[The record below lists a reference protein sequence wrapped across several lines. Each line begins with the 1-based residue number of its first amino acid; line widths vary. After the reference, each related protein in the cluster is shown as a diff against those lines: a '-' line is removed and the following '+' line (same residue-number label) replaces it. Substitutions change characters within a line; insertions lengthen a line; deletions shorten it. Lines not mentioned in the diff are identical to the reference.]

1 VAYIAVRMDR
11 EKEEPVYRQVARQIR
26 EMIASGE
33 LLPGFR
39 LPAVRTLACDLGVNL
54 NTIARAYRVLEDE
67 GFLRI
72 HGRSGAEVIAP
83 DRSGKNDVPQ
93 ELHQALREVLA
104 RLRQSG
110 LAPQALRRLVVEE
123 IDSLALGRWEPG
135 TPSSAAGG
143 AS

>member
-1 VAYIAVRMDR
+1 VAQITVRMDR
-11 EKEEPVYRQVARQIR
+11 EAEEPVYRQVARQVR

-39 LPAVRTLACDLGVNL
+39 LPAVRTLASDLGVNL

-72 HGRSGAEVIAP
+72 HGRSGAEVVAP
-83 DRSGKNDVPQ
+83 DHSGNNEIPE

-110 LAPQALRRLVVEE
+110 LGPEALHRLAARE
-123 IDSLALGRWEPG
+123 IDSLALGLWEPRR
-135 TPSSAAGG
+135 PESIAGG

>member
-1 VAYIAVRMDR
+1 VPQITVRMER
-11 EKEEPVYRQVARQIR
+11 EKEEPVYRQVARQVR

-39 LPAVRTLACDLGVNL
+39 LPAVRALASDLGVNL

-83 DRSGKNDVPQ
+83 NPSATNEVPE
-93 ELHQALREVLA
+93 ELRGALREVLA

-110 LAPQALRRLVVEE
+110 MAPEALRRLVARE
-123 IDSLALGRWEPG
+123 IDSMAPDPSEPRG
-135 TPSSAAGG
+135 PRSIAGG

>member
-1 VAYIAVRMDR
+1 VPQITVRMDR
-11 EKEEPVYRQVARQIR
+11 ERDEPVYRQVARQVR

-39 LPAVRTLACDLGVNL
+39 LPAVRVLASDLGVNL
-54 NTIARAYRVLEDE
+54 NTVARAYRVLEDE

-83 DRSGKNDVPQ
+83 DHAGNNEVPE

-110 LAPQALRRLVVEE
+110 IAPEALRRLVAGE
-123 IDSLALGRWEPG
+123 IDSMALGTWEPG
-135 TPSSAAGG
+135 TPRNTAGG

>member
-1 VAYIAVRMDR
+1 VAQITVRMDR
-11 EKEEPVYRQVARQIR
+11 ESEEPVYRQVARQVR

-33 LLPGFR
+33 LRPGFR
-39 LPAVRTLACDLGVNL
+39 LPAVRTLASDLGVNL

-67 GFLRI
+67 GFLCI

-83 DRSGKNDVPQ
+83 DRAGDNEVSE
-93 ELHQALREVLA
+93 ELHQALREILA

-110 LAPQALRRLVVEE
+110 LAPEALRRLVTGE
-123 IDSLALGRWEPG
+123 IESMALGRWEPG
-135 TPSSAAGG
+135 SPRSTAGG

>member
-1 VAYIAVRMDR
+1 VAQITVRMDS
-11 EKEEPVYRQVARQIR
+11 ESEEPVYRQVARQVR

-39 LPAVRTLACDLGVNL
+39 LPAVRTLASDLGVNL
-54 NTIARAYRVLEDE
+54 NTIARAYRLLEDE

-83 DRSGKNDVPQ
+83 DRPGNHDVPE
-93 ELHQALREVLA
+93 ELHRALREVLA

-110 LAPQALRRLVVEE
+110 VAPEALRRLVARE
-123 IDSLALGRWEPG
+123 IDSIALGMWEPG
-135 TPSSAAGG
+135 TPQSTPGG
-143 AS
+143 TS

>member
-1 VAYIAVRMDR
+1 MAQITVRMDR
-11 EKEEPVYRQVARQIR
+11 EAEEPVYRQVARQVR

-39 LPAVRTLACDLGVNL
+39 LPAVRALASDLGVNL
-54 NTIARAYRVLEDE
+54 TTIARAYRVREDE

-83 DRSGKNDVPQ
+83 DRAGNNEVPE
-93 ELHQALREVLA
+93 ELHRALREILA

-110 LAPQALRRLVVEE
+110 LAPEALRQLVAGE
-123 IDSLALGRWEPG
+123 IERMALGVWEPR
-135 TPSSAAGG
+135 TPGSTLGG